1 MKYNRQ
7 TAGITGRQEK
17 KYSLRFIL
25 IDFNMDVSR
34 TKICLDTSI
43 LESINMNRREYYED
57 QQRNRKATEKLPVI
71 AGFDT

>member
-1 MKYNRQ
+1 MKYNRE

-17 KYSLRFIL
+17 K
-25 IDFNMDVSR
+25 
-34 TKICLDTSI
+34 
-43 LESINMNRREYYED
+43 YYED